1 MDRSACRRKKL
12 QKEVS
17 RVSLNDHSELYV
29 LWVRL
34 SRVSEKAMIARP
46 DNEEC
51 SIFLGQL
58 LSVRKKYPRMTFP
71 VEPSF
76 NR

>member
-17 RVSLNDHSELYV
+17 RVSLNDHLELYV

-51 SIFLGQL
+51 SIFLGSTGNVMRGYFFRTL
-58 LSVRKKYPRMTFP
+58 KS
-71 VEPSF
+71 
-76 NR
+76 